1 MKVLPS
7 RLHPLLAIAAIAVIV
22 FSVAGVAAIFGK
34 IPGAESKTGDPFVQ
48 NMSTA
53 PSASQAMAEER
64 ASLAARVQAQ
74 PLAQAPAPLAQTP
87 APLAQAP
94 APLAQ
99 APAPVLCADCGVIES
114 IRVAEVKGQG
124 SGLGAVAG
132 GVAGGLIGNQIG
144 HGTGRTVATIAGA
157 AGGAY
162 AGNAIEKNVKKH
174 TVYRVTLRMD
184 DGSLRTVSQREAPA
198 YAVGDRVRVS
208 KGRITE
214 RA

>member
-1 MKVLPS
+1 
-7 RLHPLLAIAAIAVIV
+7 VIV

-64 ASLAARVQAQ
+64 ASLAARVQGQPQ
-74 PLAQAPAPLAQTP
+74 PLAQAPAPLVQAPAPLAQAP

-174 TVYRVTLRMD
+174 TVYRVTLRME
-184 DGSLRTVSQREAPA
+184 DGSLRTLSQREAPA

>member
-1 MKVLPS
+1 MKNIPA
-7 RLHPLLAIAAIAVIV
+7 RLHPLVAIASIALII
-22 FSVAGVAAIFGK
+22 FSVVAGAAIFGK
-34 IPGAESKTGDPFVQ
+34 IPGAESRTADPLGQ
-48 NMSTA
+48 YPGTA
-53 PSASQAMAEER
+53 SGAIRSADRPPPVESQH
-64 ASLAARVQAQ
+64 
-74 PLAQAPAPLAQTP
+74 AQAPVP
-87 APLAQAP
+87 
-94 APLAQ
+94 
-99 APAPVLCADCGVIES
+99 CSNCGMIES
-114 IRVAEVKGQG
+114 IRLAEVKGEG

-162 AGNAIEKNVKKH
+162 AGHTIEKNVKKH

-198 YAVGDRVRVS
+198 YAVGDRVRLS
-208 KGRITE
+208 NGRITE

>member
-34 IPGAESKTGDPFVQ
+34 IPGAESKPGDPFVQ

-74 PLAQAPAPLAQTP
+74 PQ
-87 APLAQAP
+87 
-94 APLAQ
+94 PLAQ

-162 AGNAIEKNVKKH
+162 AGHTIEKNVKKH
-174 TVYRVTLRMD
+174 TVYRVSLRMD

-208 KGRITE
+208 NGRITE

>member
-34 IPGAESKTGDPFVQ
+34 IPGAESKPGDPFVQ

-74 PLAQAPAPLAQTP
+74 PQ
-87 APLAQAP
+87 PLAQAP

-162 AGNAIEKNVKKH
+162 AGHTIEKNVKKH
-174 TVYRVTLRMD
+174 TVYRVTLRME
-184 DGSLRTVSQREAPA
+184 DGSLRTLSQREAPA

-208 KGRITE
+208 NGRITE

>member
-34 IPGAESKTGDPFVQ
+34 IPGAESKPGDPFVQ

-74 PLAQAPAPLAQTP
+74 PQPLAQAPAPQ
-87 APLAQAP
+87 AQAP

-162 AGNAIEKNVKKH
+162 AGHTIEKNVKKH

-208 KGRITE
+208 NGRITE

>member
-64 ASLAARVQAQ
+64 ASLAARVQGQ
-74 PLAQAPAPLAQTP
+74 PQ
-87 APLAQAP
+87 PLAQAP

-99 APAPVLCADCGVIES
+99 APTPVPCADCGVIES

-184 DGSLRTVSQREAPA
+184 DGSPRTVSQREAPA

>member
-7 RLHPLLAIAAIAVIV
+7 RLHPLLAVAAIAVIV

-34 IPGAESKTGDPFVQ
+34 IPGAESKPGDPFVQ

-74 PLAQAPAPLAQTP
+74 PQPLAQAPAPLAQ
-87 APLAQAP
+87 AP
-94 APLAQ
+94 APPAQ

-114 IRVAEVKGQG
+114 IRVAEVKGEG

-162 AGNAIEKNVKKH
+162 AGHTIEKNVKKH

-208 KGRITE
+208 NGRITE

>member
-1 MKVLPS
+1 MKTLPT

-34 IPGAESKTGDPFVQ
+34 IPGAESRPADVLAQ
-48 NMSTA
+48 NPITA
-53 PSASQAMAEER
+53 PSARSVMDAER
-64 ASLAARVQAQ
+64 ASLVARVEAPTQ
-74 PLAQAPAPLAQTP
+74 AQAPTQM
-87 APLAQAP
+87 QAP
-94 APLAQ
+94 IQVQ
-99 APAPVLCADCGVIES
+99 APCTNCGVIES
-114 IRVAEVKGQG
+114 IRVAQVKGQG

-132 GVAGGLIGNQIG
+132 GVAGGLLGNQIG

-162 AGNAIEKNVKKH
+162 AGNEIEKHAKKH
-174 TVYRVTLRMD
+174 SVYRVTLRMD
-184 DGSLRTVSQREAPA
+184 DGSLRTVSQREQPA

-208 KGRITE
+208 NGRITE

>member
-1 MKVLPS
+1 MRVLPT

-34 IPGAESKTGDPFVQ
+34 IPGAESRPADPLAQ
-48 NMSTA
+48 NAISA
-53 PSASQAMAEER
+53 PSARSVMDAER
-64 ASLAARVQAQ
+64 ASLVARVDGPTQ
-74 PLAQAPAPLAQTP
+74 AQAPTQVQAPAQVQVPTP
-87 APLAQAP
+87 AP
-94 APLAQ
+94 
-99 APAPVLCADCGVIES
+99 CTNCGVIES

-124 SGLGAVAG
+124 SGLGAVGG
-132 GVAGGLIGNQIG
+132 GVVGGLLGNQIG

-162 AGNAIEKNVKKH
+162 AGNEIEKHAKKH
-174 TVYRVTLRMD
+174 SVYRVTLRMD
-184 DGSLRTVSQREAPA
+184 DGSLRTVSQREQPP

-208 KGRITE
+208 NGRITE

>member
-34 IPGAESKTGDPFVQ
+34 IPGAESKPGDPFVQ

-74 PLAQAPAPLAQTP
+74 PQPLAQAPAPLV
-87 APLAQAP
+87 QAP

-99 APAPVLCADCGVIES
+99 APAPVPCADCGVIES

-162 AGNAIEKNVKKH
+162 AGHTIEKNVKKH

-184 DGSLRTVSQREAPA
+184 DGSLRTLSQREAPA

-208 KGRITE
+208 NGRITE

>member
-1 MKVLPS
+1 MRTLPT

-34 IPGAESKTGDPFVQ
+34 IPGAESKSGEPFAQ
-48 NMSTA
+48 NYPA
-53 PSASQAMAEER
+53 PGAGSPMASDQR
-64 ASLAARVQAQ
+64 ASPAARTQMQ
-74 PLAQAPAPLAQTP
+74 PQAQAPVP
-87 APLAQAP
+87 
-94 APLAQ
+94 
-99 APAPVLCADCGVIES
+99 CADCGVIES

-124 SGLGAVAG
+124 SGVGAVAG

-162 AGNAIEKNVKKH
+162 AGNEIEKHAKKH

-184 DGSLRTVSQREAPA
+184 DGRLRTISQREMPG
-198 YAVGDRVRVS
+198 AVGDRVRVAN
-208 KGRITE
+208 GRIVE
-214 RA
+214 RV